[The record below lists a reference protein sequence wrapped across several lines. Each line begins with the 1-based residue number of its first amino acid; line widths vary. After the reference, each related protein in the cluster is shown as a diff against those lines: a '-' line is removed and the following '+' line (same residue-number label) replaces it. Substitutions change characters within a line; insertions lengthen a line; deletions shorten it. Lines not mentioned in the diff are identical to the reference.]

1 MEAKALHNFTASE
14 RDELDFK
21 KGETLKVINME
32 DANWYKVEQRGIVGF
47 VPSNYIEMNPHP
59 WFQGKISRVTAE
71 SKLLECSKEG
81 SFLVRESESSPG
93 GFSLSVLVHNRTG
106 IHVQHFK
113 VLRDDSGKYF
123 LWVVKFE
130 SLNDLIN
137 YHKTSSVSRT
147 EDIFLKNDNITKPK
161 VAKKRVETPNSKEP
175 PKKYVTAQY
184 NFVPQEQ
191 GELKFKKGDLIIL
204 TDDSDENWWRGT
216 VHGDTGLFPAS
227 YVK

>member
-1 MEAKALHNFTASE
+1 MEAKAIHNFTASE

-21 KGETLKVINME
+21 KGEILKVINME
-32 DANWYKVEQRGIVGF
+32 DTNWYKAEKRGIVGF
-47 VPSNYIEMNPHP
+47 VPSNYIEMKPHP

-81 SFLVRESESSPG
+81 SFLVRESERSPG
-93 GFSLSVLVHNRTG
+93 GFSLSVLANNHIG

-123 LWVVKFE
+123 IWVVKFE

-147 EDIFLKNDNITKPK
+147 EDIFLKHENITKVTK
-161 VAKKRVETPNSKEP
+161 QRVKTPISTEP

-191 GELKFKKGDLIIL
+191 GELKFKKGDLIII

-216 VHGDTGLFPAS
+216 FHGDTGLFPAS